1 MTNLTY
7 FTVVADFR
15 SVVAD
20 LSTDLDHD
28 PQIGPVTAT
37 VTFKP
42 VLNDGDA
49 ILASDATPRPTGF
62 IAAPIVG
69 KINSAGRLVLRDVPD
84 GTRQYVSSYAAL
96 PGTGDVAKYYVTE
109 DTDAHY
115 RWDGV
120 DSYDEILPYAPVR
133 LLADTDV
140 LELSQPLY
148 YRVTFTNV
156 LFNGRAG
163 RLKGF
168 TFQAPTFDYEVSLIG
183 VMPPPGQTAAQGINA
198 PMLSGAE
205 FNIDGDLA
213 FVNADGSLLDPITIP
228 AGTLVWVDN
237 GDGTWS
243 AG

>member
-1 MTNLTY
+1 MTNLSY

-42 VLNDGDA
+42 VMRDGDA
-49 ILASDATPRPTGF
+49 ILATDATPRPTAF

-69 KINSAGRLVLRDVPD
+69 KINSSGRLVLRDVPD
-84 GTRQYVSSYAAL
+84 GTRQDVANYAAL
-96 PGTGDVAKYYVTE
+96 PPTGNVAKYYVAD
-109 DTDAHY
+109 DTDVHY
-115 RWDGV
+115 RWNGAD
-120 DSYDEILPYAPVR
+120 YDEILPYAPVR
-133 LLADTDV
+133 LLADTAV
-140 LELSQPLY
+140 LGLSQPLY
-148 YRVTFTNV
+148 IAVSFSGV

-168 TFQAPTFDYEVSLIG
+168 SFQAPVADYTVSLIE
-183 VMPPPGQTAAQGINA
+183 VMPPPNETAAQGINA

-205 FNIDGDLA
+205 FDEDGELV
-213 FVNADGSLLDPITIP
+213 FINADGSLLTPIEIP
-228 AGTLVWVDN
+228 SGTVVFIDN
-237 GDGTWS
+237 EDGTWS